1 VDVVDDADVA
11 PPPPPPRLAW
21 LDLRGMGL
29 SVLER
34 LVIDEL
40 LLRHDDDAR
49 GGMAGGGVRNWAIVG
64 THEPVT
70 NGILLPSQTSTT
82 NVDANDDDDVNGS
95 CVIVMGIGGK
105 PEKLLNIN
113 DVTADGV
120 LVLRRFTGGGTVV
133 VDHSSL
139 LVSLIV
145 RNEDDDDDDDGGS
158 SSTSSSSA
166 RSIDGGGGRQRR
178 YRDPRKIMEWTLDQV
193 YGPAFDGWNEEI
205 VTKRRRQKR
214 DANMVASSSSST
226 TTTTAGGGDG
236 RRTLIFHGKSCGLS
250 GGDGA
255 SMTHRAPG
263 VVRSNDGGYDR
274 IMPNIRLVEN
284 DYVLDGRKFGGNA
297 QCISSGG
304 FLHHT
309 SFLWDWNDD
318 NMNYLSLPHKRP
330 TYRGDRS
337 HGEFLVRLK
346 DTYGGG
352 DGGERNSLFRHVK
365 RAMGG
370 RYRLE
375 EATLRDV
382 LDIADEKFGGLQGWF
397 DGKCRTSVV
406 SLR

>member
-1 VDVVDDADVA
+1 
-11 PPPPPPRLAW
+11 
-21 LDLRGMGL
+21 
-29 SVLER
+29 
-34 LVIDEL
+34 
-40 LLRHDDDAR
+40 
-49 GGMAGGGVRNWAIVG
+49 
-64 THEPVT
+64 
-70 NGILLPSQTSTT
+70 
-82 NVDANDDDDVNGS
+82 
-95 CVIVMGIGGK
+95 
-105 PEKLLNIN
+105 
-113 DVTADGV
+113 
-120 LVLRRFTGGGTVV
+120 
-133 VDHSSL
+133 
-139 LVSLIV
+139 
-145 RNEDDDDDDDGGS
+145 
-158 SSTSSSSA
+158 
-166 RSIDGGGGRQRR
+166 
-178 YRDPRKIMEWTLDQV
+178 MEWTLGDV
-193 YGPAFDGWNEEI
+193 YGPAFDRWNEE
-205 VTKRRRQKR
+205 VMLKRKR
-214 DANMVASSSSST
+214 DMTMASTTTT
-226 TTTTAGGGDG
+226 TTTTAGGGARKDGIGGGG
-236 RRTLIFHGKSCGLS
+236 RRTLVFRGKSCGLS

-352 DGGERNSLFRHVK
+352 DGGESNSLFRHVK